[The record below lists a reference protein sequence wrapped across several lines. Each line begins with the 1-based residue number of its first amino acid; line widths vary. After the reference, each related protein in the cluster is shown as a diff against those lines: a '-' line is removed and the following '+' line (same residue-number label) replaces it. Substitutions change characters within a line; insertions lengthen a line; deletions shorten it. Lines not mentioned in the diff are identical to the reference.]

1 MWPDATQTQELLLH
15 AQEGDPRAIGELLD
29 RHRDSLRRMVTA
41 RLDRKLQARVD
52 ASDIVQDVMIEANR
66 RLADYLRDPRLPFH
80 LWLRQMAK
88 DRMIDAHRRHRL
100 AARRSLDREQSLQRP
115 ATVDASTLDL
125 AAQIWDQELTPA
137 SAAVRHELEQR
148 FQRALDELNEMD
160 RDVVLMRHVEHLSNQ
175 EVALALGLSDSAA
188 SMRYLRAMR
197 RLRKV
202 LQQDESQDG
211 TE

>member
-15 AQEGDPRAIGELLD
+15 AQEGDPQAIGELLD

-41 RLDRKLQARVD
+41 RMDRKLQARVD
-52 ASDIVQDVMIEANR
+52 ASDIVQDVMVEANR

-137 SAAVRHELEQR
+137 SAAVRQELEQR

-175 EVALALGLSDSAA
+175 EVALALELSDSAA

-202 LQQDESQDG
+202 LQQDESQDDSA
-211 TE
+211 